1 MNEYDTTDDIA
12 EIPAIRKI
20 ECSDSDYPPHLRA
33 VLGDKAPRL
42 YLQGNVALLALDS
55 IGFCGSRNSSDTGIN
70 IVKDCAEQ
78 AVKRGLVVVSGNAAG
93 VDIAAH
99 YHALNAG
106 GDTILVLPEG
116 ISHFRP
122 RRDLASVWDWERVL
136 VVSQFEPDH
145 IWKGYRAMERN
156 KVIIGLSKAIVVVEA
171 GEKGGTMNAGEETL
185 KREIPLYVAEYD
197 DMPDDALGSKKLL
210 QMGGKSLKRSRS
222 EGRANM
228 EGIFADIAKERTP
241 SAQQM
246 KLAL

>member
-1 MNEYDTTDDIA
+1 MDDMTK
-12 EIPAIRKI
+12 IPAIKKI
-20 ECSDSDYPPHLRA
+20 ELTDSTYPPHLRA

-42 YLQGNVALLALDS
+42 YLQGNIDLLALDS

-78 AVKRGLVVVSGNAAG
+78 AVKHGLVVVSGNAAG
-93 VDIAAH
+93 VDVAAH

-106 GDTILVLPEG
+106 GSTILVLPEG
-116 ISHFRP
+116 ISHLRP
-122 RRDLASVWDWERVL
+122 RRDLASVWDWGRVL

-156 KVIIGLSKAIVVVEA
+156 KVIIGLSKAIVAIEA
-171 GEKGGTMNAGEETL
+171 GEKGGTMHAGEETL
-185 KREIPLYVAEYD
+185 KLKIPLYVAEYD

-210 QMGGKSLKRSRS
+210 QMGGKSLLRSRS
-222 EGRANM
+222 EGRVNM

-241 SAQQM
+241 SLRQM
-246 KLAL
+246 EWAL

>member
-1 MNEYDTTDDIA
+1 MDDMTK
-12 EIPAIRKI
+12 IPAIKKI
-20 ECSDSDYPPHLRA
+20 ERSDSDYPPHLRA
-33 VLGDKAPRL
+33 VLDGKAPDRL
-42 YLQGNVALLALDS
+42 YLQGNVALLELDS

-78 AVKRGLVVVSGNAAG
+78 AVESGLVVVSGNAAG

-106 GDTILVLPEG
+106 GSTILVLPEG
-116 ISHFRP
+116 ISHLRP

-156 KVIIGLSKAIVVVEA
+156 QVIIGLSKAIVVIEA
-171 GEKGGTMNAGEETL
+171 GEKGGTMHAGEKTL
-185 KREIPLYVAEYD
+185 KLKIPLYVAEYD

-210 QMGGKSLKRSRS
+210 QMGGKALLRSQS
-222 EGRANM
+222 EGRVNM

>member
-1 MNEYDTTDDIA
+1 MM
-12 EIPAIRKI
+12 PAIRKI

-33 VLGDKAPRL
+33 VLGDKAPEVL
-42 YLQGNVALLALDS
+42 YLQGNIDLLKADT

-78 AVKRGLVVVSGNAAG
+78 AVESGLVVVSGNAAG

-116 ISHFRP
+116 ISHLRP
-122 RRDLASVWDWERVL
+122 RRDLASVWDWGRVL

-185 KREIPLYVAEYD
+185 KRKIPLYVAEYD
-197 DMPDDALGSKKLL
+197 DMPDDALGNKKLL
-210 QMGGKSLKRSRS
+210 QSGGKVLKRSRS
-222 EGRANM
+222 EGRVNM

-246 KLAL
+246 KLTL

>member
-1 MNEYDTTDDIA
+1 MTK
-12 EIPAIRKI
+12 IPAIKKI
-20 ECSDSDYPPHLRA
+20 EHSDDAYPPHLRA
-33 VLGDKAPRL
+33 VLDGKAPDRL
-42 YLQGNVALLALDS
+42 YLQGNVALLELDS
-55 IGFCGSRNSSDTGIN
+55 IGFCGSRNSSDTEIN

-106 GDTILVLPEG
+106 GSTILVLPEG

-156 KVIIGLSKAIVVVEA
+156 KVIIGLSKAIIAIEA
-171 GEKGGTMNAGEETL
+171 GEKGGTMHAGEKTL
-185 KREIPLYVAEYD
+185 KRKIPLYVAEYD
-197 DMPDDALGSKKLL
+197 DMPSDAQGNKKLL
-210 QMGGKSLKRSRS
+210 QMGGKVLKRSRS
-222 EGRANM
+222 EGRVNM
-228 EGIFADIAKERTP
+228 EEVFADIAKERTP
-241 SAQQM
+241 SLRQM
-246 KLAL
+246 EWAL